1 MSTFNNAKWVGLSQ
15 FTKVILQIMALII
28 FSRLLD
34 PLEYGIM
41 AMATVISNFALIIRD
56 LGTGAAVIQRK
67 VISNDLL
74 SSIFWLNI
82 IMGLLVM
89 VAIII
94 CAPLLSEFFKESKLC
109 NVLLLL
115 SVTFPLASA
124 AIVHQANLE
133 REFQFAKVCS
143 IEIASSLIS
152 FLIGI
157 VCAIKNYG
165 VYSLVVLTIS
175 QAMISTLGMWFA
187 SKWRPQFK
195 VNWSEIQEVYSFSG
209 NLTLFNMVNY
219 FSRNSD
225 GIIIGRFFSSA
236 ILGAYSLAYR
246 IMLFPVQ
253 SLTSVISRSLYPVIS
268 RMQDDV
274 NSINHVYMRTLAF
287 ISTLTLPLMM
297 GLWSIRNEFV
307 MEILGAKWISVVGIL
322 SWLAPTGYIQS
333 LVSTTGTILM
343 ACGRANILF
352 YLGVAAAVLQVS
364 AFLIGAQFNITT
376 LSMLYFYS
384 NLINSFIAMYFVMK
398 CINGSLMI
406 LIKKLVPS
414 IVSTGVMLIYVKII
428 LKIKE
433 IWLWSD
439 LVTLIVSILG
449 GMTIYT
455 FIYIVFFKQSI
466 RENFPS
472 TLSTKIIKS

>member
-1 MSTFNNAKWVGLSQ
+1 
-15 FTKVILQIMALII
+15 
-28 FSRLLD
+28 
-34 PLEYGIM
+34 
-41 AMATVISNFALIIRD
+41 
-56 LGTGAAVIQRK
+56 
-67 VISNDLL
+67 
-74 SSIFWLNI
+74 
-82 IMGLLVM
+82 
-89 VAIII
+89 
-94 CAPLLSEFFKESKLC
+94 
-109 NVLLLL
+109 
-115 SVTFPLASA
+115 
-124 AIVHQANLE
+124 
-133 REFQFAKVCS
+133 
-143 IEIASSLIS
+143 
-152 FLIGI
+152 
-157 VCAIKNYG
+157 
-165 VYSLVVLTIS
+165 
-175 QAMISTLGMWFA
+175 
-187 SKWRPQFK
+187 
-195 VNWSEIQEVYSFSG
+195 
-209 NLTLFNMVNY
+209 NMVNY

-414 IVSTGVMLIYVKII
+414 I
-428 LKIKE
+428 
-433 IWLWSD
+433 
-439 LVTLIVSILG
+439 
-449 GMTIYT
+449 
-455 FIYIVFFKQSI
+455 
-466 RENFPS
+466 
-472 TLSTKIIKS
+472 

>member
-1 MSTFNNAKWVGLSQ
+1 
-15 FTKVILQIMALII
+15 
-28 FSRLLD
+28 
-34 PLEYGIM
+34 
-41 AMATVISNFALIIRD
+41 
-56 LGTGAAVIQRK
+56 
-67 VISNDLL
+67 
-74 SSIFWLNI
+74 
-82 IMGLLVM
+82 
-89 VAIII
+89 
-94 CAPLLSEFFKESKLC
+94 
-109 NVLLLL
+109 
-115 SVTFPLASA
+115 
-124 AIVHQANLE
+124 
-133 REFQFAKVCS
+133 
-143 IEIASSLIS
+143 
-152 FLIGI
+152 
-157 VCAIKNYG
+157 
-165 VYSLVVLTIS
+165 
-175 QAMISTLGMWFA
+175 
-187 SKWRPQFK
+187 
-195 VNWSEIQEVYSFSG
+195 
-209 NLTLFNMVNY
+209 
-219 FSRNSD
+219 
-225 GIIIGRFFSSA
+225 
-236 ILGAYSLAYR
+236 
-246 IMLFPVQ
+246 MLFPVQ

-322 SWLAPTGYIQS
+322 SWLAYTGYIQS

-414 IVSTGVMLIYVKII
+414 IVSTGVMLIYVKIV